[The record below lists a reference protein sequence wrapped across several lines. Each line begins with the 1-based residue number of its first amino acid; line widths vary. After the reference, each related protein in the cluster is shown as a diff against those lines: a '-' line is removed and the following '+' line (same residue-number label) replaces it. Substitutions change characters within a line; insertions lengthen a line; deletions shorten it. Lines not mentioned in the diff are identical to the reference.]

1 MVMTSTGIPGEI
13 KVFLNHIYEYKKGV
27 RNMVLCTLN
36 KCYEPIAV
44 ERLESQKICFI
55 KQEASDRCVN
65 LYFGK
70 PECIETIRLLV
81 TRPLNQLSPEEDFIL
96 GAMLGYD
103 ICVQCR
109 RYCHRKNGNTA
120 SCDIATTSLLSAKT
134 DCQGRNTESCDIKAK
149 IASQI
154 S

>member
-65 LYFGK
+65 LYFANQNVSK
-70 PECIETIRLLV
+70 PSDCLSLALL
-81 TRPLNQLSPEEDFIL
+81 TN
-96 GAMLGYD
+96 Y
-103 ICVQCR
+103 
-109 RYCHRKNGNTA
+109 
-120 SCDIATTSLLSAKT
+120 LLK
-134 DCQGRNTESCDIKAK
+134 K
-149 IASQI
+149 ISF
-154 S
+154 

>member
-55 KQEASDRCVN
+55 KQ
-65 LYFGK
+65 
-70 PECIETIRLLV
+70 
-81 TRPLNQLSPEEDFIL
+81 
-96 GAMLGYD
+96 
-103 ICVQCR
+103 
-109 RYCHRKNGNTA
+109 
-120 SCDIATTSLLSAKT
+120 
-134 DCQGRNTESCDIKAK
+134 
-149 IASQI
+149 
-154 S
+154 

>member
-55 KQEASDRCVN
+55 KQGPAIAVSIFTLANQNVSKPSDC
-65 LYFGK
+65 LS
-70 PECIETIRLLV
+70 LA
-81 TRPLNQLSPEEDFIL
+81 PLTNYHL
-96 GAMLGYD
+96 
-103 ICVQCR
+103 
-109 RYCHRKNGNTA
+109 K
-120 SCDIATTSLLSAKT
+120 
-134 DCQGRNTESCDIKAK
+134 K
-149 IASQI
+149 ISF
-154 S
+154 

>member
-44 ERLESQKICFI
+44 ERLENQKICFI

-70 PECIETIRLLV
+70 SECIETI
-81 TRPLNQLSPEEDFIL
+81 
-96 GAMLGYD
+96 LGYD
-103 ICVQCR
+103 KSETQKWSIENR
-109 RYCHRKNGNTA
+109 NKPRSGRE
-120 SCDIATTSLLSAKT
+120 LLV
-134 DCQGRNTESCDIKAK
+134 NI
-149 IASQI
+149 
-154 S
+154 

>member
-1 MVMTSTGIPGEI
+1 METLSGRSRPTESSALR
-13 KVFLNHIYEYKKGV
+13 VFANHIYEYKKGV

-96 GAMLGYD
+96 VTLLGYD
-103 ICVQCR
+103 ICQQCKR
-109 RYCHRKNGNTA
+109 FCSRKHP
-120 SCDIATTSLLSAKT
+120 
-134 DCQGRNTESCDIKAK
+134 
-149 IASQI
+149 
-154 S
+154 